1 MTDFGDGGFTATP
14 ENSAQNKYSGLTDK
28 LALPAFPGE
37 DLLAHEGTL
46 WIEQAEA
53 RLGTL
58 LAVAQGH
65 PPARNARLVDIDLT
79 ALPLLPIGD
88 AGYARRLEL
97 RIRYQSQNDANVRA
111 RFDNT
116 MEDWTTIYT
125 GLKVCTETTAPM
137 LSRELKELCDLS
149 ATAGLPGGNYDGPR
163 AWRHVLDKIRG
174 GQRTATDKDF
184 YRKAERTQRDHHLPD
199 GCAAAAYAKKAL
211 AFLIHI
217 KPNLAQGYDDDETAE
232 YLISLMPKAL

>member
-1 MTDFGDGGFTATP
+1 MADFGDGGFTATP

-88 AGYARRLEL
+88 AGPRLL
-97 RIRYQSQNDANVRA
+97 DFRITVPRTS
-111 RFDNT
+111 FSGPKLLNT
-116 MEDWTTIYT
+116 
-125 GLKVCTETTAPM
+125 
-137 LSRELKELCDLS
+137 
-149 ATAGLPGGNYDGPR
+149 
-163 AWRHVLDKIRG
+163 
-174 GQRTATDKDF
+174 
-184 YRKAERTQRDHHLPD
+184 
-199 GCAAAAYAKKAL
+199 
-211 AFLIHI
+211 
-217 KPNLAQGYDDDETAE
+217 
-232 YLISLMPKAL
+232 